1 MSETNLRVLLRSMQ
15 PVLNPNVYVFVTVP
29 LGSSLPDGIGSSL
42 PDGIIGMFCEPEG
55 MTLILEKSRADTLNL
70 EYSTELA
77 WIGLGVHSSLEAVGL
92 TAAFATALT
101 SAGISCNVVAAFYHD
116 HIFVPSARAG
126 DAMRVL
132 LALALES

>member
-29 LGSSLPDGIGSSL
+29 LGSSLPDGIV
-42 PDGIIGMFCEPEG
+42 GMFCEPEG

-92 TAAFATALT
+92 TAAFASALT

-116 HIFVPSARAG
+116 HIFVPSARAE

>member
-29 LGSSLPDGIGSSL
+29 LGSSLPDGI
-42 PDGIIGMFCEPEG
+42 IGMFCEAEG
-55 MTLILEKSRADTLNL
+55 LTLILEKSRADGLNL

-92 TAAFATALT
+92 TAAFASALT

-116 HIFVPSARAG
+116 HIFVPSARAE